1 MHKEL
6 RPEQIDILVG
16 SSAVNNEFSNKVR
29 ELDRRLQMNGM
40 QYREWDTL
48 NDRQHDIFTDNLFLD
63 GECAA
68 SVDHYVKGAV
78 KACGCPDT
86 EEELHHHSP
95 VLMGE
100 IEKQED
106 MLPDMTVKIGESLGN
121 LNEAIDLFL
130 ENLILEAEPLENPS
144 EIPDVIQDKGNTSS
158 AQSILFPKEVWKKEK
173 TSSPSEAVEV
183 YIAYAAE
190 RHSAYQNLSWE
201 KVRISG
207 AYKENQDL
215 ARRALALGTKIGIAG
230 GITAARKY
238 DNPLDT
244 EVRGDAASAAG
255 LMNTP
260 KTDLLFQSSK
270 FGEMRV
276 SLKDA
281 KEGSQIEAIEA
292 NSFPI
297 IFNAAVEQFLEKTD
311 NPVWATLWGGT
322 FDEMA
327 DILQKVL
334 DDYRSGKDGGS
345 VVNNYLRLKGGD
357 PESADELKAFA
368 FGSLT
373 GSYIEQLQSLMLEL
387 FEDPLFRFYFIRQ
400 AMTGEYKFKEGTPA
414 IANWL
419 MKINLPNQ
427 TFGARKINDKLMKEQ
442 VEYVTFNVRTG
453 RAKAALQA
461 DAAAEKTKA
470 GKKWKYVVNLL
481 SDLQKPL
488 GLSNNDDVAKW
499 LEANY
504 PTSTSNKFWI
514 YDKADITGINKFV
527 YTFLKDTAKKLSA
540 QLEDNPTA
548 APEDIF
554 DNLWKRF
561 ISRTKVSGSELGDDV
576 MFAGRSGRFG
586 LDSPKEKG
594 PLPDTYEEA
603 LVTNDDV
610 ITEGMLQDA
619 WDLISKPIKGLAN
632 IARKGIDQFLA
643 AIGVS
648 ATAAIPEAPV
658 SLDDKFEQ

>member
-1 MHKEL
+1 MHPQL
-6 RPEQIDILVG
+6 APQNIAAIASHPSVH
-16 SSAVNNEFSNKVR
+16 NEFTEKVR

-40 QYREWDTL
+40 KYTDWETL
-48 NDRQHDIFTDNLFLD
+48 TDHQQEIFTQSLFLD
-63 GECAA
+63 GDCAN
-68 SVDHYVKGAV
+68 SMEDYVDGAV
-78 KACGCPDT
+78 KGCGCGDT
-86 EEELHHHSP
+86 KEELRYHSPKLMTAIEEE
-95 VLMGE
+95 E
-100 IEKQED
+100 AK
-106 MLPDMTVKIGESLGN
+106 LPIKVKIGENLGS
-121 LNEAIDLFL
+121 LNEVVDLLL
-130 ENLILEAEPLENPS
+130 ENIILEANPLENPS
-144 EIPDVIQDKGNTSS
+144 EIPGIPRDKGSTSA

-190 RHSAYQNLSWE
+190 RHSAYQNISWDDV
-201 KVRISG
+201 KISG
-207 AYKENQDL
+207 AYKEDQDL
-215 ARRALALGTKIGIAG
+215 ARSALALGTKIGIAG
-230 GITAARKY
+230 DITAARKY

-255 LMNTP
+255 LMSTP

-327 DILQKVL
+327 DILQNVL

-400 AMTGEYKFKEGTPA
+400 AMTGEYKFKEGNPA
-414 IANWL
+414 IADWL
-419 MKINLPNQ
+419 MKINLPSQ

-442 VEYVTFNVRTG
+442 VGHVTFNVRTG
-453 RAKAALQA
+453 RAKAARQA
-461 DAAAEKTKA
+461 DAVAEKTKA
-470 GKKWKYVVNLL
+470 GKKWKYVMGLL
-481 SDLQKPL
+481 DDLREPL
-488 GLSNNDDVAKW
+488 GLSTNDDVARW
-499 LEANY
+499 LEDSY
-504 PTSTSNKFWI
+504 PTTTSNKFWI
-514 YDKADITGINKFV
+514 YDDNAVAGINKFV
-527 YTFLKDTAKKLSA
+527 YTFLKDTAKKLPA

-548 APEDIF
+548 KPEDIF

-561 ISRTKVSGSELGDDV
+561 ISRTKVSGSELGDDI

-603 LVTNDDV
+603 LAANGDV
-610 ITEGMLQDA
+610 VAEGMLQDA

-632 IARKGIDQFLA
+632 IARKGIDQFLT
-643 AIGVS
+643 AIGVN
-648 ATAAIPEAPV
+648 ATAAIPEVPV
-658 SLDDKFEQ
+658 SLNDKFED